1 MNKSQ
6 RYSLID
12 AIRGIA
18 VVNMVVY
25 HLCYDIFCAFG
36 VWSSFYRAVPV
47 IIWERLICS
56 TFIIISGISL
66 HFTRHGFRRGL
77 IVSLC
82 GIVTTVVTVIFTP
95 DQSIF
100 FGVLSFL
107 GCAMLLTYALRK
119 LLSRMNPYVGA
130 ILFFLLFA
138 LCYNIPNGTLGFF
151 SAPLVHLPDAL
162 YQFKWLAFLGFP
174 SNDFFS
180 AVDLPLPVRLSALAY
195 HHTKKPRAAFFWQNS
210 RPRFHR
216 QTQPDHLHGSP
227 ADPLRHMLSVLRGL
241 IISLPKKVIP
251 ILVRMTLILSFFMK
265 HLPVPCQ

>member
-107 GCAMLLTYALRK
+107 GCAMLLTYALRR
-119 LLSRMNPYVGA
+119 LLDRMNPYVGA

-180 AVDLPLPVRLSALAY
+180 ADYFPLLPWLFLYLFGYQLWRIITQRRLERLFLGKIPVLD
-195 HHTKKPRAAFFWQNS
+195 FI
-210 RPRFHR
+210 
-216 QTQPDHLHGSP
+216 G
-227 ADPLRHMLSVLRGL
+227 RHSL
-241 IISLPKKVIP
+241 IIYMAHQP
-251 ILVRMTLILSFFMK
+251 ILYGICYLFFEV
-265 HLPVPCQ
+265 L

>member
-1 MNKSQ
+1 MTEHR

-18 VVNMVVY
+18 VVNMVIY

-77 IVSLC
+77 IVTLC

-100 FGVLSFL
+100 FGVLSFI
-107 GCAMLLTYALRK
+107 GCAMLLTYALHR
-119 LLSRMNPYVGA
+119 LLDRMNPYVGA
-130 ILFFLLFA
+130 ILFFLLFV

-151 SAPLVHLPDAL
+151 SAPLIHLPDAL

-180 AVDLPLPVRLSALAY
+180 ADYFPLLPWLFLYLFGYQLWRIITQRRLERLFLGRIPVLDFIGRRDL
-195 HHTKKPRAAFFWQNS
+195 
-210 RPRFHR
+210 HR
-216 QTQPDHLHGSP
+216 GKF
-227 ADPLRHMLSVLRGL
+227 LSVFEDGGIPAVFSHHADVHAVLRTWPG
-241 IISLPKKVIP
+241 S
-251 ILVRMTLILSFFMK
+251 
-265 HLPVPCQ
+265 

>member
-1 MNKSQ
+1 MTEHR

-77 IVSLC
+77 IVTLC

-100 FGVLSFL
+100 FGVLTNASH
-107 GCAMLLTYALRK
+107 M
-119 LLSRMNPYVGA
+119 
-130 ILFFLLFA
+130 
-138 LCYNIPNGTLGFF
+138 
-151 SAPLVHLPDAL
+151 
-162 YQFKWLAFLGFP
+162 P
-174 SNDFFS
+174 SNFPGVFCISSTIAPSWFDWKHVTQTPAS
-180 AVDLPLPVRLSALAY
+180 SALFEINPSSA
-195 HHTKKPRAAFFWQNS
+195 
-210 RPRFHR
+210 
-216 QTQPDHLHGSP
+216 L
-227 ADPLRHMLSVLRGL
+227 
-241 IISLPKKVIP
+241 
-251 ILVRMTLILSFFMK
+251 
-265 HLPVPCQ
+265 